1 MTHYIA
7 GKFGREKAG
16 QIYSFEHLVTKT
28 LVIELISQKVITN
41 LDGFSLANRKL
52 FAKFTKLHP
61 ITIRY
66 NPPEQPHSKFKKHN
80 LMFHTLLIKWF
91 RCNP

>member
-1 MTHYIA
+1 MTHHIA

-41 LDGFSLANRKL
+41 LDGFSLANSKL
-52 FAKFTKLHP
+52 FPKFTKLHP
-61 ITIRY
+61 INIRY
-66 NPPEQPHSKFKKHN
+66 NPPRTTTQQIQK
-80 LMFHTLLIKWF
+80 T
-91 RCNP
+91 